1 MKNNQMCA
9 IIVDELN
16 DDALKPLTN
25 ERPLGTLFFDCKYRL
40 IDFELSSVVNAGIR
54 NVQLIEDEDKVRS
67 VFDHL
72 GGGREWGLDAIGSY
86 QYVNHFQDS
95 ENKRP
100 LAKSISTTRLSFW
113 KNRTPPIRS
122 SWGRGCFAISI
133 CGQL

>member
-40 IDFELSSVVNAGIR
+40 IDFELSSVVNAGIH

-86 QYVNHFQDS
+86 QYVNYFQDS
-95 ENKRP
+95 ENKKAAGEKYFNNTIEF
-100 LAKSISTTRLSFW
+100 LEKSHTAYTVIMGTRMLC
-113 KNRTPPIRS
+113 N
-122 SWGRGCFAISI
+122 
-133 CGQL
+133 LN

>member
-72 GGGREWGLDAIGSY
+72 AAV
-86 QYVNHFQDS
+86 VNGDWMRS
-95 ENKRP
+95 APINTSTISRTVKTKRP
-100 LAKSISTTRLSFW
+100 LAKNISTTRLSFW

-133 CGQL
+133 CG

>member
-54 NVQLIEDEDKVRS
+54 TFS
-67 VFDHL
+67 
-72 GGGREWGLDAIGSY
+72 
-86 QYVNHFQDS
+86 
-95 ENKRP
+95 
-100 LAKSISTTRLSFW
+100 
-113 KNRTPPIRS
+113 
-122 SWGRGCFAISI
+122 
-133 CGQL
+133 

>member
-86 QYVNHFQDS
+86 QYVNYFQDS
-95 ENKRP
+95 ENKK
-100 LAKSISTTRLSFW
+100 AAGEK
-113 KNRTPPIRS
+113 
-122 SWGRGCFAISI
+122 
-133 CGQL
+133 

>member
-54 NVQLIEDEDKVRS
+54 NVQLIEDEDRCGPSLITWVAVVNGTGCDR
-67 VFDHL
+67 L
-72 GGGREWGLDAIGSY
+72 Y
-86 QYVNHFQDS
+86 QYVNY
-95 ENKRP
+95 P
-100 LAKSISTTRLSFW
+100 
-113 KNRTPPIRS
+113 
-122 SWGRGCFAISI
+122 
-133 CGQL
+133 GQ